1 MNFYKRAKITHMPI
15 VSEQF
20 PQIQFRKKKKN
31 NFNDKIIIS
40 MNDLDLYISVYNAA
54 L

>member
-1 MNFYKRAKITHMPI
+1 MPI

-20 PQIQFRKKKKN
+20 PQIQFRKKKH
-31 NFNDKIIIS
+31 FNDKIIIS